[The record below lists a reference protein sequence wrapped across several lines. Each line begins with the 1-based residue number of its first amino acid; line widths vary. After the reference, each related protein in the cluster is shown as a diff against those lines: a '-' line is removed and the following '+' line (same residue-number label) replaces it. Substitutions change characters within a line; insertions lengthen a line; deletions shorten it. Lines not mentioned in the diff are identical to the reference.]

1 MGSLIVLGAVAG
13 LLAVDQRAGWQGL
26 FAQPLFGAA
35 LVGLVLGNLTV
46 CLCVG
51 FLLELI
57 YLSVV
62 PMRGARIADHVA
74 AGVVGAGAASLL
86 AGMETGP
93 GPGVTCAV
101 GIALGLIAGEAG
113 SWVTGPLFA
122 LHNRFLSSVE
132 FAPDMERD
140 RMARRLLTLHAASVA
155 FIFAVEGV
163 VVLALSAA
171 GQYSA
176 VRMARLAGPDFAR
189 GASLWRE
196 LLGAIGVA
204 SVIHLFWYHRFRNVA
219 WGFAL
224 LAVIVL
230 WLV

>member
-86 AGMETGP
+86 
-93 GPGVTCAV
+93 AV